1 MNLDE
6 LIKEA
11 GKREKAIESVLRDAK
26 CSPRIKKENMKAD
39 DLYFVRGDEEE
50 EENGFYLVTKEFWE
64 ANHHVDDGEFGR
76 EIWDVLPKEFQ
87 QEMESYFQYYEYY
100 ENEYNPNPEKGLEIL
115 QSLGIQE
122 VFMPSD
128 H

>member
-1 MNLDE
+1 
-6 LIKEA
+6 
-11 GKREKAIESVLRDAK
+11 
-26 CSPRIKKENMKAD
+26 MKAD
-39 DLYFVRGDEEE
+39 DLYFMRGDED

-64 ANHHVDDGEFGR
+64 ANHHIDDSEFGR
-76 EIWDVLPKEFQ
+76 EIWDVLPQEFQ
-87 QEMESYFQYYEYY
+87 QEMESYFQYYEGII
-100 ENEYNPNPEKGLEIL
+100 PVQNPEKGLKIL